1 VSIWIAENE
10 RNARSADLFK
20 AIIKEVYG
28 ADNIGIGH
36 HLMFSVGPATDEQP
50 SVDTLIFDHHVAR
63 KLWGNDWREV
73 LTRLAQEPAETRDE
87 LLARFYY
94 NRGSLTC

>member
-1 VSIWIAENE
+1 MPIGVT
-10 RNARSADLFK
+10 SASRTFCAAK

-36 HLMFSVGPATDEQP
+36 HLMFAAGEQMDEQP
-50 SVDTLIFDHHVAR
+50 SVDTLIFDHNVAR
-63 KLWGNDWREV
+63 KLWGPYFREQ
-73 LTRLAQEPAETRDE
+73 LMCLACEPTETRDE

>member
-1 VSIWIAENE
+1 MSIWLAENE
-10 RNARSADLFK
+10 RNARSAELFK
-20 AIIKEVYG
+20 AIIREVYG

-36 HLMFSVGPATDEQP
+36 HLMFSDGAKTDEQP
-50 SVDTLIFDHHVAR
+50 SVDTLIFDHNVAS
-63 KLWGNDWREV
+63 KLWGPYFREQ
-73 LTRLAQEPAETRDE
+73 LMALACEPAETRDE